1 MLGPLLDGAANRPM
15 MTMNCLLRT
24 LGIAAT
30 LALPVLSQAA
40 GSPAKV
46 KQAKNDALQTT
57 SDQAPAD
64 QLPAGGRS
72 GLKASGGNSW
82 FPVTVR
88 ELGTFYGTGE
98 AIGQFEFSNP
108 QDTPVDWVSLTPSCQ
123 CASAEITIGAGGKRV
138 YRVIAKPQ
146 KRLVRVTRIP
156 GQPDKL
162 ENVAKITIGPKE
174 RGRVVTR
181 LDMNKIT
188 GGKHATLDIHGTD
201 PVEPHTKLTFRATGA
216 QLFSVSPKEI
226 NLNKM
231 SWNETREFTATV
243 SSRMQKDWE
252 ILSVDKPSDAFDV
265 KWEKVKNGDYTS
277 YRIRGTYGPVSSEV
291 AGGGMLK
298 FRTNMKNGAAFSV
311 RVLAFVQGPLD
322 VKPGGFLTLGLI
334 RKGKPVKKSITFTP
348 NDGTDLQATELS
360 FEKMTLKPEFVSV
373 TQRKDGD
380 KLVVELTV
388 ADNAPKGLVKGELVV
403 KLNHPLITEK
413 RVMFNGFVR

>member
-1 MLGPLLDGAANRPM
+1 MLGPLRGGAATRPM
-15 MTMNCLLRT
+15 KTMNRIFHT

-30 LALPVLSQAA
+30 LALPVLSQADVT
-40 GSPAKV
+40 PTKV
-46 KQAKNDALQTT
+46 KKARSGQLSTTALKT
-57 SDQAPAD
+57 PAD
-64 QLPAGGRS
+64 QMPAGGATGR
-72 GLKASGGNSW
+72 KASGGNSW

-88 ELGTFYGTGE
+88 ELGTFYGSGE

-123 CASAEITIGAGGKRV
+123 CASAEITLGEKGDRV

-146 KRLVRVTRIP
+146 KRLVRVTRVP
-156 GQPDKL
+156 GQPEKL

-231 SWNETREFTATV
+231 SWNETREFTVTV
-243 SSRMQKDWE
+243 SSVMEKDWE
-252 ILSVDKPSDAFDV
+252 ILSVDKPSDAFNV
-265 KWEKVKNGDYTS
+265 KWDKVQNGEYTS
-277 YRIRGTYGPVSSEV
+277 YRISGTYGPVSSEV

-298 FRTNMKNGAAFSV
+298 FRTNMKNGASFNV
-311 RVLAFVQGPLD
+311 RVLAFVQGPLE

-348 NDGTDLQATELS
+348 NDGTDLKAVELL

>member
-1 MLGPLLDGAANRPM
+1 
-15 MTMNCLLRT
+15 MNCILRT
-24 LGIAAT
+24 LGITALT
-30 LALPVLSQAA
+30 ALPLLGQEAA
-40 GSPAKV
+40 KPIKIGAKV
-46 KQAKNDALQTT
+46 KAGA
-57 SDQAPAD
+57 SSRPAD
-64 QLPAGGRS
+64 FIPQSGTA

-88 ELGTFYGTGE
+88 ELGTYYGSGE
-98 AIGQFEFSNP
+98 AVGRFEFTNP

-123 CASAEITIGAGGKRV
+123 CARAEITIGERV

-146 KRLVRVTRIP
+146 KRLVRVTRAA
-156 GQPDKL
+156 GQPEKL
-162 ENVAKITIGPKE
+162 ENVTKITIGPKE
-174 RGRVVTR
+174 TGTVVTR

-216 QLFSVSPKEI
+216 QLFSVSPKEV

-231 SWNETREFTATV
+231 TWNETREFTVTV
-243 SSRMQKDWE
+243 SSRMEKEWE

-265 KWEKVKNGDYTS
+265 EWEKVMNGDYTA
-277 YRIRGTYGPVSSEV
+277 YRISGKYGPVSSEV

-298 FRTNMKNGAAFSV
+298 FRTNMKNGASFSV

-334 RKGKPVKKSITFTP
+334 RKGKSVKKSITFTP
-348 NDGTDLQATELS
+348 NDGTALEATSLT
-360 FEKMTLKPEFVSV
+360 FEKMTLKPEFVTA

-380 KLVVELTV
+380 KLVVDLEV

-403 KLNHPLITEK
+403 KLNHPLVAEK
-413 RVMFNGFVR
+413 RIMFNGFVR